1 MKIPNRF
8 DKYDLSHTNYTKTMA
23 EKTALYNSLITK
35 AERTNEEKGAVSK
48 AEARLYAEA
57 AGVCEEIMAL
67 NHGQRAVYVQWNRRK
82 LECDQRVQDIKDIIA
97 PEPETPEEKKPEKR
111 VERERIGGYDDD
123 ASADGETVTLPSGF
137 TTRNAIP
144 EYVEAET
151 IEGWFKTI
159 LDHDLNEV
167 IGLEEQKSQLMKEA
181 GDLDYKL
188 IDKTL
193 KISPLQSY
201 LFYGPPGSG
210 KTYLIEG
217 FAAEMKKKGFR
228 FLKLVGGDIHQ
239 GIVGAAEKVVK
250 VAFREAQDKA
260 PCIVFI
266 DEFENVCVDRND
278 PNAAG
283 HERATSASFLT
294 AYNELRASGKR
305 VVFLAA
311 TNYPGKVDGA
321 MLDRF
326 KRIRVPLPP
335 VETREAI
342 FARKLSFVMLEEGFT
357 YREIAELTDNYSQRD
372 MEHLVDAIRLSLKD
386 QVIERYRVL
395 NEEGKE
401 IRPET
406 DKRGSEAIEDMKL
419 ILTREEFLKI
429 QSTVIPSDKTAA
441 REALREFE
449 DKLKSLG

>member
-1 MKIPNRF
+1 MRTPRN
-8 DKYDLSHTNYTKTMA
+8 YDLSQTNYTKTMA

-35 AERTNEEKGAVSK
+35 AERTNEEKGGVSK

-57 AGVCEEIMAL
+57 SNVCEEIMAL

-97 PEPETPEEKKPEKR
+97 PEPEEPKEEAPKKK
-111 VERERIGGYDDD
+111 VERETVGGNRD
-123 ASADGETVTLPSGF
+123 ADSADAETVTLPSGF

-159 LDHDLNEV
+159 LDHDLNDV
-167 IGLEEQKSQLMKEA
+167 VGLENQKTQLLKEA
-181 GDLDYKL
+181 GDLDYRL
-188 IDKTL
+188 IDKSL
-193 KISPLQSY
+193 KISPVQSY

-217 FAAEMKKKGFR
+217 FAAEMKKKGFH

-260 PCIVFI
+260 PCVIFI
-266 DEFENVCVDRND
+266 DEFENVCVDRSD
-278 PNAAG
+278 SNAAG
-283 HERATSASFLT
+283 HERATTASFLT
-294 AYNELRASGKR
+294 AYNELIASGKR

-311 TNYPGKVDGA
+311 TNYPGKVDAA

-326 KRIRVPLPP
+326 KVIRVPLPP

-342 FARKLSFVMLEEGFT
+342 FARKLSVLTLEEGFT
-357 YREIAELTDNYSQRD
+357 YRDIAELTDNYSQRD
-372 MEHLVDAIRLSLKD
+372 IDHLVDAIRLNVKA
-386 QVIERYRVL
+386 QAIEEYRVV

-401 IRPET
+401 NRSET
-406 DKRGSEAIEDMKL
+406 DKRGSEAIENMQL
-419 ILTREEFLKI
+419 ILTREQFLEIK
-429 QSTVIPSDKTAA
+429 SGVIPSDKTTA
-441 REALREFE
+441 REALRAFE
-449 DKLKSLG
+449 EKLGNLG